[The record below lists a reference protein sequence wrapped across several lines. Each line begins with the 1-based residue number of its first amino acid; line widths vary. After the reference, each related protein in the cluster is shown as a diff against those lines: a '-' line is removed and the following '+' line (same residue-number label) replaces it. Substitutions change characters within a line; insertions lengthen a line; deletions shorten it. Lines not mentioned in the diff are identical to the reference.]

1 MGMGE
6 VFRKRGHGV
15 ESSLRVLAKCGC
27 HCKNSVLKRAE
38 VLERW
43 LGSQE
48 QALFFPEDGS
58 SVPCSHTG
66 LLSPTLLGLCRPRS
80 CARTDMHTFK
90 IIINKIF

>member
-58 SVPCSHTG
+58 SVPSATQDYCHQHSSGSAGHAHVHVQICI
-66 LLSPTLLGLCRPRS
+66 LL
-80 CARTDMHTFK
+80 K
-90 IIINKIF
+90 